1 MSVYGYIRVSSK
13 DQKEDRQQIALKEV
27 GVNLQNIYVDKQ
39 SGKDFNRPQYKKMLR
54 KLKKDDLL
62 YIKSI
67 DRLGRNYAEI
77 LQQWRILTKEKGVD
91 IVVLDMPLLDTRRG
105 KDLMG
110 TFLSDIV
117 LQVLSFV
124 AENERTN
131 IKQRQAEGIAAA
143 KAQGIKF
150 GRPPLPLPDNFYEV
164 HKAWRSKKI
173 TLKQAAAACNMPV
186 GTFYVCSSYKSNRGT
201 CSAHYIR
208 EDTLRDL
215 ILERILAVNA
225 YIRNDVDGFK
235 EEWLRCRQEDWEE
248 GIRED
253 KRKVAAAKKRCADLD
268 ILISRLYE
276 DSVLG
281 NLPAERYR
289 KMSAEYEAEQ
299 KRLQDEIAIREG
311 WVEEQEDMSHGLDS
325 FVEMVNKYV
334 DMTELTQTIVNE
346 YIRKIE
352 VFASDKSSGKRKQK
366 IKIYWNFVD
375 ELDLEIFSQ
384 PIVYERITKQTQ
396 NMQKR
401 RDLRV
406 TPFSAQIVTCR
417 C

>member
-1 MSVYGYIRVSSK
+1 MCVYGYIRVSSK

-27 GVNLQNIYVDKQ
+27 GVELQNIYVDKQ

-67 DRLGRNYAEI
+67 DRLGRNYEEI

-186 GTFYVCSSYKSNRGT
+186 GTFYGK
-201 CSAHYIR
+201 A
-208 EDTLRDL
+208 
-215 ILERILAVNA
+215 
-225 YIRNDVDGFK
+225 
-235 EEWLRCRQEDWEE
+235 
-248 GIRED
+248 
-253 KRKVAAAKKRCADLD
+253 RKFENV
-268 ILISRLYE
+268 S
-276 DSVLG
+276 
-281 NLPAERYR
+281 
-289 KMSAEYEAEQ
+289 
-299 KRLQDEIAIREG
+299 
-311 WVEEQEDMSHGLDS
+311 
-325 FVEMVNKYV
+325 
-334 DMTELTQTIVNE
+334 
-346 YIRKIE
+346 
-352 VFASDKSSGKRKQK
+352 
-366 IKIYWNFVD
+366 
-375 ELDLEIFSQ
+375 
-384 PIVYERITKQTQ
+384 
-396 NMQKR
+396 
-401 RDLRV
+401 
-406 TPFSAQIVTCR
+406 
-417 C
+417 

>member
-27 GVNLQNIYVDKQ
+27 GVERLNIDVDKQ

-67 DRLGRNYAEI
+67 DRLGRNYEEI

-131 IKQRQAEGIAAA
+131 IKQRQSEGIAAA

-173 TLKQAAAACNMPV
+173 TLKQAAEACNMPV
-186 GTFYVCSSYKSNRGT
+186 GTFYGK
-201 CSAHYIR
+201 A
-208 EDTLRDL
+208 
-215 ILERILAVNA
+215 
-225 YIRNDVDGFK
+225 
-235 EEWLRCRQEDWEE
+235 
-248 GIRED
+248 
-253 KRKVAAAKKRCADLD
+253 RKF
-268 ILISRLYE
+268 
-276 DSVLG
+276 
-281 NLPAERYR
+281 
-289 KMSAEYEAEQ
+289 
-299 KRLQDEIAIREG
+299 EI
-311 WVEEQEDMSHGLDS
+311 
-325 FVEMVNKYV
+325 N
-334 DMTELTQTIVNE
+334 
-346 YIRKIE
+346 
-352 VFASDKSSGKRKQK
+352 
-366 IKIYWNFVD
+366 
-375 ELDLEIFSQ
+375 
-384 PIVYERITKQTQ
+384 P
-396 NMQKR
+396 
-401 RDLRV
+401 
-406 TPFSAQIVTCR
+406 
-417 C
+417 